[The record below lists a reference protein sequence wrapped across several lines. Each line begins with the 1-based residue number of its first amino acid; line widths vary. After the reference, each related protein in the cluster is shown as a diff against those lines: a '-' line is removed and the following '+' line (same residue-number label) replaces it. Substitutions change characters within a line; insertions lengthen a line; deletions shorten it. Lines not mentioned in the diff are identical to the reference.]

1 MYRFTIILG
10 ILGSMFGASW
20 VLMDS
25 SQAQQPTSRR
35 KVGPG
40 VLRGIPTSLEE
51 SETVHG
57 TLELPE
63 IVTAQPDLQWTPNFI
78 SQSRTIHE
86 RAKQVNLRRAI
97 WGLEFTFKPLRMI
110 EVAVHQPSV

>member
-1 MYRFTIILG
+1 MYRLTIILG

-40 VLRGIPTSLEE
+40 VLRVIPTSLEE

-57 TLELPE
+57 TGDCYRAAWLA
-63 IVTAQPDLQWTPNFI
+63 VDSQFYI
-78 SQSRTIHE
+78 SIANDS
-86 RAKQVNLRRAI
+86 
-97 WGLEFTFKPLRMI
+97 
-110 EVAVHQPSV
+110 